1 MSDAT
6 PSLRPVGAAGRREAQ
21 ARIPELA
28 TDPERLLR
36 WCAAFVPLIAGAL
49 LTTSDPPKSGQVHF
63 TDEIVREWRTIL
75 G

>member
-1 MSDAT
+1 VD
-6 PSLRPVGAAGRREAQ
+6 VAGRREAQ

-28 TDPERLLR
+28 SDPERLLR
-36 WCAAFVPLIAGAL
+36 WCAALVPLIAGVR